1 MRKAQYLQV
10 MWEPFIEPWS
20 FQVKLIRKY
29 AGNALLD
36 ASAITD
42 VYLKSTNQLNLNI
55 TEPLIEVK
63 FCDSFMLF
71 IFDFDYSIKA

>member
-1 MRKAQYLQV
+1 MLKFHSFSPLLTKTQYLQV

-36 ASAITD
+36 ASTITD
-42 VYLKSTNQLNLNI
+42 VYLKSTDQLNLNI
-55 TEPLIEVK
+55 TEPLIEV
-63 FCDSFMLF
+63 
-71 IFDFDYSIKA
+71 